1 MDELR
6 EILTYTDKEEL
17 KELFNET
24 DPEKIIAL
32 FFADVAFIVDMP
44 YVGKGK
50 RKANSQG
57 WK

>member
-6 EILTYTDKEEL
+6 EILSYKDKEEL
-17 KELFNET
+17 FNEA
-24 DPEKIIAL
+24 DPEKIIVL